1 MAQFSI
7 FSLTD
12 TKYPYIIFVVNIMGI
27 ENYCKNSYEFLYFD
41 EIDSTNTYAKSIAK
55 KGAKEGTVVIAKTQT
70 AGKGRLGRTFF
81 SKLDGIYLSVVLR
94 PKFSAENIQFITVA
108 AAVATANAID
118 EICGVNTGIKW
129 VNDIYLNGKKIC
141 GILTETSINTE
152 TSTTDY
158 AVLGIGI
165 NLSLAGNTL
174 PEDIKN
180 IAGFIFENV
189 TDTELKE
196 GLCAKILD
204 NFFALYKNLTDKE
217 YIDEYRRRSILIG
230 KEVTCSCGEKVY
242 KATVLDIDE
251 NARLVVRD
259 LNGEIKFLNAGEVSL
274 KL

>member
-55 KGAKEGTVVIAKTQT
+55 ADAKEGTVVIAKTQT

-81 SKLDGIYLSVVLR
+81 SELDGIYLSVVLR
-94 PKFSAENIQFITVA
+94 PKFSTENTQFITVA
-108 AAVATANAID
+108 AAVATASAID
-118 EICGVNTGIKW
+118 EICSVKTGIKW
-129 VNDIYLNGKKIC
+129 VNDVYLNGKKIC
-141 GILTETSINTE
+141 GILTETSINAQNL
-152 TSTTDY
+152 TTDY

-165 NLSLAGNTL
+165 NLSLAGKTL
-174 PEDIKN
+174 PDDIKD
-180 IAGFIFENV
+180 IAGFIFENKCNN
-189 TDTELKE
+189 ELKE
-196 GLCAKILD
+196 RLCAKILD

-217 YIDEYRRRSILIG
+217 FINEYRRRSILIN
-230 KEVTCSCGEKVY
+230 KQVNCICGEKTY

-259 LNGEIKFLNAGEVSL
+259 LNGEILKLNAGEVSL